1 MTRKENLTKTIK
13 IRSEVLIMIRCYQRN
28 MKYAVEE
35 INKSKI
41 WFFKSTDKT
50 DKNLSE
56 LINKK
61 EGVSPVA

>member
-13 IRSEVLIMIRCYQRN
+13 IRSEVLITIRSYQRN

-41 WFFKSTDKT
+41 WFFESTDKT
-50 DKNLSE
+50 DKKLSE
-56 LINKK
+56 TDQ
-61 EGVSPVA
+61 